1 MVCPDYCFEV
11 FRFTTP
17 IETEVDQG
25 PSGPAPKAPGA
36 GEVAS

>member
-17 IETEVDQG
+17 QETEVEQG
-25 PSGPAPKAPGA
+25 PSGPAEAPRV